1 MGACQQ
7 RECLNHINIHLQAI
21 SQFPQNI
28 PIPDAYLAILMSHLV
43 ILFHHHREMVEGVG
57 VGVQE
62 ILECSANT
70 QDMCVHIIVIT
81 YTQVNKFETLPRA
94 DLLYR
99 QVEFPGGFFT
109 QKHLLND
116 VCDARSSGKVF
127 HYRTPNGA
135 NTIICMPCVGLNKH
149 TCTQI
154 MKYTR
159 TCTHN
164 AKRRQHNNMHA

>member
-70 QDMCVHIIVIT
+70 QDMCGHIIGT
-81 YTQVNKFETLPRA
+81 A
-94 DLLYR
+94 
-99 QVEFPGGFFT
+99 
-109 QKHLLND
+109 
-116 VCDARSSGKVF
+116 
-127 HYRTPNGA
+127 
-135 NTIICMPCVGLNKH
+135 H
-149 TCTQI
+149 TH
-154 MKYTR
+154 K
-159 TCTHN
+159 
-164 AKRRQHNNMHA
+164 